1 MRKSNFK
8 NSREKLMKFV
18 NKLSVLSLVVLM
30 FSFMNIAN
38 AEAAGKPVCE
48 SKQPNQVSIC
58 GDLKVS
64 QACNSAY
71 QLPIPG
77 EDLATFCIWYDKDTK
92 VGPVTFKKG
101 CSGSGGACNY
111 SAK

>member
-1 MRKSNFK
+1 MIGSLCTTTFI
-8 NSREKLMKFV
+8 KLPTTRPI
-18 NKLSVLSLVVLM
+18 KLKKIVKIVE
-30 FSFMNIAN
+30 FFGKNIAN